1 MWMVVIGDHAYQ
13 GRQAAL
19 KNEMIFHLL
28 QSFSPP
34 RDPSTPFRKFG
45 PSISAGA
52 CGRRIDR
59 PVGGGAAVIMV
70 LREGKTIQIK
80 SGDGGEDVA
89 LA

>member
-1 MWMVVIGDHAYQ
+1 MVIGDHAYQ

-28 QSFSPP
+28 QSFSPSP
-34 RDPSTPFRKFG
+34 RSIDPVSEVWTVD
-45 PSISAGA
+45 I
-52 CGRRIDR
+52 GRRVRSIGR

>member
-45 PSISAGA
+45 PSISAS
-52 CGRRIDR
+52 
-59 PVGGGAAVIMV
+59 GGAAVIMV

-80 SGDGGEDVA
+80 SGDGGA
-89 LA
+89 LH